1 MMNDVKTGEVILG
14 GLNLDFEKAEQGVQ
28 NPVVPVTVNEVQ
40 EFTNKYKTR
49 LREDVQVQALVSKIN
64 VTDTRSILEF
74 GHEASEAITG
84 ISDRLLNSIRS
95 VNQEEAGDIL
105 LQLTK
110 IMKKFEVEDFKNM
123 KEPGLFEKLFKK
135 VKNSVESILA
145 KYDTMGAEVDRIYM
159 ILKKYEADVMSDS
172 QKLSEL
178 YKANIQY
185 YQELEKYIV
194 AGELALEELDTKY
207 LPQYEKLAINGE
219 GIDQQNYQTLKICR
233 DMLDQRVY
241 DLKIAEGVA
250 LQSLPMIQQMQMGNF
265 DLVRTIKSSF
275 IVTLPIFKQCLI
287 QAVMLKRQELMA
299 KNVEAVRQT
308 TNELLVKNAQ
318 NTSRQAVELSRMS
331 GRGAV
336 DLDKLE
342 QSFQT
347 IMQGIGEAKK
357 VQEQNLVERQKGSQK
372 LEELKYKALTKK
384 DVKVSN
390 SNSNQGLLGGNIGL

>member
-1 MMNDVKTGEVILG
+1 MNDVKTGEVILG
-14 GLNLDFEKAEQGVQ
+14 GLNLDFEKAGQGVQ
-28 NPVVPVTVNEVQ
+28 NQVVPITTSEVQ
-40 EFTNKYKTR
+40 EFTNKYKQK
-49 LREDVQVQALVSKIN
+49 LREDSEVQALVSKIN

-74 GHEASEAITG
+74 GHDASESITS

-95 VNQEEAGDIL
+95 VNQEEAGEIL
-105 LQLTK
+105 VQLTK
-110 IMKKFEVEDFKNM
+110 IMKKFEIEDFKNM
-123 KEPGLFEKLFKK
+123 KEPGFFEKMFKK

-145 KYDTMGAEVDRIYM
+145 KYDSMGADVDRIYM

-207 LPQYEKLAINGE
+207 LPHYEQLALNGE
-219 GIDQQNYQTLKICR
+219 GLDQQNYQTLKICR

-275 IVTLPIFKQCLI
+275 IITLPIFKQCLI
-287 QAVMLKRQELMA
+287 QAIILKRQELKA
-299 KNVEAVRQT
+299 KNIEAVRQT
-308 TNELLVKNAQ
+308 TNELLIKNAQ
-318 NTSRQAVELSRMS
+318 NTSRQAIELARMS

-347 IMQGIGEAKK
+347 IMQGVSEAKK
-357 VQEQNLVERQKGSQK
+357 VQEQNRIEREKGSQK
-372 LEELKYKALTKK
+372 LEELKYKALTQK
-384 DVKVSN
+384 DVKAVN
-390 SNSNQGLLGGNIGL
+390 TKSNQGLLGGNLGL

>member
-28 NPVVPVTVNEVQ
+28 NPIVPVTVNEVQ
-40 EFTNKYKTR
+40 EFTNKYKAK

-74 GHEASEAITG
+74 GHEASEAITS
-84 ISDRLLNSIRS
+84 ISDRLLSSIRS
-95 VNQEEAGDIL
+95 VDQEEAGEIL

-110 IMKKFEVEDFKNM
+110 IMKKFEVEDFKKM
-123 KEPGLFEKLFKK
+123 KEPGLLEKFFKK

-145 KYDTMGAEVDRIYM
+145 KYDSMGAEVDRIYM
-159 ILKKYEADVMSDS
+159 VLKKYEADVMNDS

-207 LPQYEKLAINGE
+207 LPQYEKLALNGE

-275 IVTLPIFKQCLI
+275 IITLPIFKQCLI

-318 NTSRQAVELSRMS
+318 NTSRQAIELSRMS

-357 VQEQNLVERQKGSQK
+357 VQEQNRVERQKGSQK
-372 LEELKYKALTKK
+372 LEELKYKALTQK

-390 SNSNQGLLGGNIGL
+390 SNSNQGLLGGSLGL

>member
-1 MMNDVKTGEVILG
+1 MNDVKTGEVILG
-14 GLNLDFEKAEQGVQ
+14 GLNLDFEKAGQGVQ
-28 NPVVPVTVNEVQ
+28 NQVVPVTTSEVQ
-40 EFTNKYKTR
+40 EFTNKYKQK
-49 LREDVQVQALVSKIN
+49 LREDSELQALVSKIN

-74 GHEASEAITG
+74 GHDASESITS

-95 VNQEEAGDIL
+95 VNQEEAGEIL
-105 LQLTK
+105 VQLTK
-110 IMKKFEVEDFKNM
+110 IMKKFEIEDFKNM
-123 KEPGLFEKLFKK
+123 KEPGFFEKMFKK

-145 KYDTMGAEVDRIYM
+145 KYDSMGADVDRIYM

-207 LPQYEKLAINGE
+207 LPHYEQLALNGE
-219 GIDQQNYQTLKICR
+219 GLDQQNYQTLKICR

-275 IVTLPIFKQCLI
+275 IITLPIFKQCLI
-287 QAVMLKRQELMA
+287 QAIILKRQELKA
-299 KNVEAVRQT
+299 KNIEAVRQT
-308 TNELLVKNAQ
+308 TNELLIKNAQ
-318 NTSRQAVELSRMS
+318 NTSRQAIELARMS

-347 IMQGIGEAKK
+347 IMQGVSEAKK
-357 VQEQNLVERQKGSQK
+357 VQEQNRIEREKGSQK
-372 LEELKYKALTKK
+372 LEELKYKALTQK
-384 DVKVSN
+384 DVKAVN
-390 SNSNQGLLGGNIGL
+390 TNSNQGLLGGNLGL

>member
-1 MMNDVKTGEVILG
+1 MNDVKTGEVILG

>member
-1 MMNDVKTGEVILG
+1 MNDVKTGEVILG
-14 GLNLDFEKAEQGVQ
+14 GLNLDFEKAGQGVQ
-28 NPVVPVTVNEVQ
+28 NQVVPVTTSEVQ
-40 EFTNKYKTR
+40 EFTNKYKQK
-49 LREDVQVQALVSKIN
+49 LREDSEVQALVSKIN

-74 GHEASEAITG
+74 GHDASESITS

-95 VNQEEAGDIL
+95 VNQEEAGEIL
-105 LQLTK
+105 VQLTK
-110 IMKKFEVEDFKNM
+110 IMKKFEIEDFKNM
-123 KEPGLFEKLFKK
+123 KEPGFFEKMFKK

-145 KYDTMGAEVDRIYM
+145 KYDSMGADVDRIYM

-207 LPQYEKLAINGE
+207 LPHYEQLALNGE
-219 GIDQQNYQTLKICR
+219 GLDQQNYQTLKICR

-250 LQSLPMIQQMQMGNF
+250 LQSLPMIQQRQMGNF

-275 IVTLPIFKQCLI
+275 IITLPIFKQCLI
-287 QAVMLKRQELMA
+287 QAIILKRQELKA
-299 KNVEAVRQT
+299 KNIEAVRQT
-308 TNELLVKNAQ
+308 TNELLIKNAQ
-318 NTSRQAVELSRMS
+318 NTSRQAIELARMS

-347 IMQGIGEAKK
+347 IMQGVSEAKK
-357 VQEQNLVERQKGSQK
+357 VQEQNRIEREKGSQK
-372 LEELKYKALTKK
+372 LEELKYKALTQK
-384 DVKVSN
+384 DVKAVN
-390 SNSNQGLLGGNIGL
+390 TNSNQGLLGGNLGL

>member
-1 MMNDVKTGEVILG
+1 MNDVKTGEVILG
-14 GLNLDFEKAEQGVQ
+14 GLNLDFEKAGQGVQ
-28 NPVVPVTVNEVQ
+28 NQVVPVTTSEVQ
-40 EFTNKYKTR
+40 EFTNKYKQK
-49 LREDVQVQALVSKIN
+49 LREDSEVQALVSKIN

-74 GHEASEAITG
+74 GPDASESITS

-95 VNQEEAGDIL
+95 VNQEEAGEIL
-105 LQLTK
+105 VQLTK
-110 IMKKFEVEDFKNM
+110 IMKKFEIEDFKNM
-123 KEPGLFEKLFKK
+123 KEPGFFEKMFKK

-145 KYDTMGAEVDRIYM
+145 KYDSMGADVDRIYM

-207 LPQYEKLAINGE
+207 LPHYEQLALNGE
-219 GIDQQNYQTLKICR
+219 GLDQQNYQTLKICR

-275 IVTLPIFKQCLI
+275 IITLPIFKQCLI
-287 QAVMLKRQELMA
+287 QAIILKRQELKA
-299 KNVEAVRQT
+299 KNIEAVRQT
-308 TNELLVKNAQ
+308 TNELLIKNAQ
-318 NTSRQAVELSRMS
+318 NTSRQAIELARMS

-347 IMQGIGEAKK
+347 IMQGVSEAKK
-357 VQEQNLVERQKGSQK
+357 VQEQNRIEREKGSQK
-372 LEELKYKALTKK
+372 LEELKYKALTQK
-384 DVKVSN
+384 DVKAVN
-390 SNSNQGLLGGNIGL
+390 TNSNQGLLGGNLGL

>member
-1 MMNDVKTGEVILG
+1 MNDVKTGEVILG
-14 GLNLDFEKAEQGVQ
+14 GLNLDFEKAGQGVQ
-28 NPVVPVTVNEVQ
+28 NQVVPVTTSEVQ
-40 EFTNKYKTR
+40 EFTNKYKQK
-49 LREDVQVQALVSKIN
+49 LREDSEVQALVSKIN

-74 GHEASEAITG
+74 GHDASESITS

-95 VNQEEAGDIL
+95 VNQEEAGEIL
-105 LQLTK
+105 VQLTK
-110 IMKKFEVEDFKNM
+110 IMKEFEIEDFKNM
-123 KEPGLFEKLFKK
+123 KEPGFFEKMFKK

-145 KYDTMGAEVDRIYM
+145 KYDSMGADVDRIYM

-207 LPQYEKLAINGE
+207 LPHYEQLALNGE
-219 GIDQQNYQTLKICR
+219 GLDQQNYQTLKICR

-275 IVTLPIFKQCLI
+275 IITLPIFKQCLI
-287 QAVMLKRQELMA
+287 QAIILKRQELKA
-299 KNVEAVRQT
+299 KNIEAVRQT
-308 TNELLVKNAQ
+308 TNELLIKNAQ
-318 NTSRQAVELSRMS
+318 NTSRQAIELARMS

-347 IMQGIGEAKK
+347 IMQGVSEAKK
-357 VQEQNLVERQKGSQK
+357 VQEQNRIEREKGSQK
-372 LEELKYKALTKK
+372 LEELKYKALTQK
-384 DVKVSN
+384 DVKAVN
-390 SNSNQGLLGGNIGL
+390 TNSNQGLLGGNLGL

>member
-1 MMNDVKTGEVILG
+1 MNDVKTGEIILG

-40 EFTNKYKTR
+40 EFTNKYKTK
-49 LREDVQVQALVSKIN
+49 LREDSQVQGLVSRIN

-74 GHEASEAITG
+74 GHEASEAITS
-84 ISDRLLNSIRS
+84 ISDRLLSSIRS
-95 VNQEEAGDIL
+95 VDQEEAGEIL

-110 IMKKFEVEDFKNM
+110 VMKRFEVEDFKKM
-123 KEPGLFEKLFKK
+123 KEPGFFEKFFKK

-159 ILKKYEADVMSDS
+159 ILKKYEADVMNDS

-194 AGELALEELDTKY
+194 AGELALEELDNKY
-207 LPQYEKLAINGE
+207 LPQYEQLALNGE
-219 GIDQQNYQTLKICR
+219 SIDQQNYQTLKTCR

-275 IVTLPIFKQCLI
+275 IITLPIFKQCLI
-287 QAVMLKRQELMA
+287 QAIMLKRQELMS

-318 NTSRQAVELSRMS
+318 NTSRQAIELSKMS

-357 VQEQNLVERQKGSQK
+357 VQEQNRVERQKGSQK
-372 LEELKYKALTKK
+372 LEELKYKALTQK

-390 SNSNQGLLGGNIGL
+390 SNSNQGLLGGNLGL

>member
-1 MMNDVKTGEVILG
+1 MNDVKTGEVILG
-14 GLNLDFEKAEQGVQ
+14 GLNLDFEKAGQGVQ
-28 NPVVPVTVNEVQ
+28 NQVVPVTTSEVQ
-40 EFTNKYKTR
+40 EFTNKYKQK
-49 LREDVQVQALVSKIN
+49 LREDSEVQALVSKIN

-74 GHEASEAITG
+74 GHDASESITS

-95 VNQEEAGDIL
+95 VNQEEAGEIL
-105 LQLTK
+105 VQLTK
-110 IMKKFEVEDFKNM
+110 IMKEFEIEDFKNM
-123 KEPGLFEKLFKK
+123 KEPGFFEKMFKK

-145 KYDTMGAEVDRIYM
+145 KYDSMGADVDRIYM

-207 LPQYEKLAINGE
+207 LPHYEQLALNGE
-219 GIDQQNYQTLKICR
+219 GLDQQNYQTLKICR

-275 IVTLPIFKQCLI
+275 IITLPIFKQCLI
-287 QAVMLKRQELMA
+287 QAIILKRQELKA
-299 KNVEAVRQT
+299 KNIEAVRQI
-308 TNELLVKNAQ
+308 TNELLIKNAQ
-318 NTSRQAVELSRMS
+318 NTSRQAIELARMS

-347 IMQGIGEAKK
+347 IMQGVSEAKK
-357 VQEQNLVERQKGSQK
+357 VQEQNRIEREKGSQK
-372 LEELKYKALTKK
+372 LEELKYKALTQK
-384 DVKVSN
+384 DVKAVN
-390 SNSNQGLLGGNIGL
+390 TNSNQGLLGGNLGL

>member
-1 MMNDVKTGEVILG
+1 MNDVKTGEVILG
-14 GLNLDFEKAEQGVQ
+14 GLNLDFEKAGQGVQ
-28 NPVVPVTVNEVQ
+28 NQVVPVTTSEVQ
-40 EFTNKYKTR
+40 EFTNKYKQK
-49 LREDVQVQALVSKIN
+49 LREDSEVQALVSKIN

-74 GHEASEAITG
+74 GHDASESITS

-95 VNQEEAGDIL
+95 VNQEEAGEIL
-105 LQLTK
+105 VQLTK
-110 IMKKFEVEDFKNM
+110 IMKKFEIEDFKNM
-123 KEPGLFEKLFKK
+123 KEPGFFEKMFKK

-145 KYDTMGAEVDRIYM
+145 KYDSMGADVDRIYM

-207 LPQYEKLAINGE
+207 LPHYEQLALNGE
-219 GIDQQNYQTLKICR
+219 GLDQQNYQTLKICR

-275 IVTLPIFKQCLI
+275 IITLPIFKQCLI
-287 QAVMLKRQELMA
+287 QAIILKRQELKA
-299 KNVEAVRQT
+299 KNIEAVRQT
-308 TNELLVKNAQ
+308 TNELLIKNAQ
-318 NTSRQAVELSRMS
+318 NTSRQAIELARMS

-336 DLDKLE
+336 DLDKFE

-347 IMQGIGEAKK
+347 IMQGVSEAKK
-357 VQEQNLVERQKGSQK
+357 VQEQNRIEREKGSQK
-372 LEELKYKALTKK
+372 LEELKYKALTQK
-384 DVKVSN
+384 DVKAVN
-390 SNSNQGLLGGNIGL
+390 TNSNQGLLGGNLGL

>member
-1 MMNDVKTGEVILG
+1 MNDVKTGEVILG

-40 EFTNKYKTR
+40 EFTNKYKTK

>member
-28 NPVVPVTVNEVQ
+28 NPIVPVTVNEVQ
-40 EFTNKYKTR
+40 EFTNKYKAK

-74 GHEASEAITG
+74 GHEASEAITS
-84 ISDRLLNSIRS
+84 ISDRLLSSIRS
-95 VNQEEAGDIL
+95 VDQEEAGEIL

-110 IMKKFEVEDFKNM
+110 IMKKFEVEDFKKM
-123 KEPGLFEKLFKK
+123 KEPGLLEKFFKK

-145 KYDTMGAEVDRIYM
+145 KYDSMGAEVDRIYM
-159 ILKKYEADVMSDS
+159 VLKKYEADVMNDS

-207 LPQYEKLAINGE
+207 LPQYEKLALNGE

-275 IVTLPIFKQCLI
+275 IITLPIFKQCLI

-318 NTSRQAVELSRMS
+318 NTSRQAIELSRMS

-357 VQEQNLVERQKGSQK
+357 VQEQNRVERQKGSQK
-372 LEELKYKALTKK
+372 LEELKYKALTQK

-390 SNSNQGLLGGNIGL
+390 SNSNQGLLGGTLGL

>member
-1 MMNDVKTGEVILG
+1 MNDVKTGEVILG
-14 GLNLDFEKAEQGVQ
+14 GLNLDFEKAGQGVQ
-28 NPVVPVTVNEVQ
+28 NQVVPVTTSEVQ
-40 EFTNKYKTR
+40 EFTNKYKQK
-49 LREDVQVQALVSKIN
+49 LREDSEVQALVSKIN

-74 GHEASEAITG
+74 GHDASESITS

-95 VNQEEAGDIL
+95 VNQEEAGEIL
-105 LQLTK
+105 VQLTK
-110 IMKKFEVEDFKNM
+110 IMKKFEIEDFKNM
-123 KEPGLFEKLFKK
+123 KEPGFFEKMFKK

-145 KYDTMGAEVDRIYM
+145 KYDSMGADVDRIYM

-194 AGELALEELDTKY
+194 AGELALEELDTKH
-207 LPQYEKLAINGE
+207 LPHYEQLALNGE
-219 GIDQQNYQTLKICR
+219 GLDQQNYQTLKICR

-275 IVTLPIFKQCLI
+275 IITLPIFKQCLI
-287 QAVMLKRQELMA
+287 QAIILKRQELKA
-299 KNVEAVRQT
+299 KNIEAVRQT
-308 TNELLVKNAQ
+308 TNELLIKNAQ
-318 NTSRQAVELSRMS
+318 NTSRQAIELARMS

-347 IMQGIGEAKK
+347 IMQGVSEAKK
-357 VQEQNLVERQKGSQK
+357 VQEQNRIEREKGSQK
-372 LEELKYKALTKK
+372 LEELKYKALTQK
-384 DVKVSN
+384 DVKAVN
-390 SNSNQGLLGGNIGL
+390 TNSNQGLLGGNLGL

>member
-1 MMNDVKTGEVILG
+1 MNDVKTGEVILG
-14 GLNLDFEKAEQGVQ
+14 GLNLDFEKAGQGVQ
-28 NPVVPVTVNEVQ
+28 NQVVPVTTSEVQ
-40 EFTNKYKTR
+40 EFTNKYKQK
-49 LREDVQVQALVSKIN
+49 LREDSEVQALVSKIN

-74 GHEASEAITG
+74 GHDASESITS

-95 VNQEEAGDIL
+95 VNQEEAGEIL
-105 LQLTK
+105 VQLTK
-110 IMKKFEVEDFKNM
+110 IMKKFEIEDFKNM
-123 KEPGLFEKLFKK
+123 KEPGFFEKMFKK

-145 KYDTMGAEVDRIYM
+145 KYDSMGADVDRIYM

-207 LPQYEKLAINGE
+207 LPHYEQLALNGE
-219 GIDQQNYQTLKICR
+219 GLDQQNYQTLKICR

-275 IVTLPIFKQCLI
+275 IITLPIFKQCLI
-287 QAVMLKRQELMA
+287 QAIILKRQELKA
-299 KNVEAVRQT
+299 KNIEAVRQT
-308 TNELLVKNAQ
+308 TNELLIKNAQ
-318 NTSRQAVELSRMS
+318 NTSRQAIELARMS

-347 IMQGIGEAKK
+347 IMQGVSEAKK
-357 VQEQNLVERQKGSQK
+357 VQEQNRIEREKGSQK
-372 LEELKYKALTKK
+372 LEELKYKALTQK
-384 DVKVSN
+384 DVKAVN
-390 SNSNQGLLGGNIGL
+390 TNSNQGLLGGNLGL